1 MKTNKSRYIFYKWLS
16 FLIYIIPLVVLFIIK
31 RDDYITESGGKTVSF
46 FGYMVVIFVIVA
58 FKDKVLTFAKK
69 NTILTV
75 SVIIFTIAWVMKYLA
90 NELLLISAVSLI
102 GSLISTIIE
111 PVVVVYEAKLEKER
125 NGDNVNLLSHKN
137 AWRLAYGFGTKG

>member
-90 NELLLISAVSLI
+90 NELLLISAISLI

-111 PVVVVYEAKLEKER
+111 PVVVVYEARLEKER

-137 AWRLAYGFGTKG
+137 AWRLAYGFRTKG

>member
-16 FLIYIIPLVVLFIIK
+16 FLIYIIPLAVLFIIK

>member
-137 AWRLAYGFGTKG
+137 AWRLAYGFRTKG

>member
-111 PVVVVYEAKLEKER
+111 PVVVVYEARLEKER

-137 AWRLAYGFGTKG
+137 AWRLAYGFRTKG

>member
-111 PVVVVYEAKLEKER
+111 PVVVVYEARLEKER

>member
-111 PVVVVYEAKLEKER
+111 PVVGVYEAKLEKER